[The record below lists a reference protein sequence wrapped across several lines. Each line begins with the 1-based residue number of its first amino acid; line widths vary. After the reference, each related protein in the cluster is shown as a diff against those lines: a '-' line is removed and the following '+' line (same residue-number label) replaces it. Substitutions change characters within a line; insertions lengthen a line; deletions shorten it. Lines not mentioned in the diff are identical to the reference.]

1 MKTIKIRFI
10 KHKDS
15 YTLQRKGWFGWK
27 NIYYT
32 IDMGY
37 GAVSYNYAEKT
48 KDDLL
53 SEVLENYYEIDKRFV
68 TIKEYP
74 TIKIY

>member
-37 GAVSYNYAEKT
+37 GAVSYNYAKKT

-68 TIKEYP
+68 KIKEYP

>member
-1 MKTIKIRFI
+1 
-10 KHKDS
+10 
-15 YTLQRKGWFGWK
+15 
-27 NIYYT
+27 
-32 IDMGY
+32 MGY
-37 GAVSYNYAEKT
+37 GAVSYNYAKKT

-68 TIKEYP
+68 KIKEYP